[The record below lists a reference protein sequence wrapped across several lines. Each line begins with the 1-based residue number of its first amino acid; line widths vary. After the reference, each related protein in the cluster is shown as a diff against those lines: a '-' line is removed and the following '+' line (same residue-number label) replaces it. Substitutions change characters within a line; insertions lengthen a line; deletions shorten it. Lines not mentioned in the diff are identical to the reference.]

1 MICVICSG
9 VYPIRVSFVVWS
21 DVVVSGGPVFQGEWT
36 PQALH
41 PAEGVSVRGGV
52 VAGGDPVQLF
62 GAVRVGVNEPDVSFG
77 VAGHV
82 AGLWGVVGGG
92 VIHPGLLRL
101 SERWG
106 RKPPTCCHLLY
117 HSIGVGE
124 PRHEGG
130 PTRLGGA
137 SCMRHHSG

>member
-52 VAGGDPVQLF
+52 VAGGDPVRLF
-62 GAVRVGVNEPDVSFG
+62 GAVRVGVDEPDASFG
-77 VAGHV
+77 VAGEV
-82 AGLWGVVGGG
+82 AGSSGVVVGGG
-92 VIHPGLLRL
+92 LHPVLLPL
-101 SERWG
+101 QDS
-106 RKPPTCCHLLY
+106 
-117 HSIGVGE
+117 
-124 PRHEGG
+124 
-130 PTRLGGA
+130 
-137 SCMRHHSG
+137 